1 LDHSTGNR
9 PTVVINLL
17 SSFSGGAITYANRAV
32 PLIVRKLDH
41 VYGLTFG
48 GEVQLLDRSG

>member
-17 SSFSGGAITYANRAV
+17 SSISGGAITYANRAV